1 MITPARLRQ
10 ARELRGLTQTALAQ
24 QVHVHPSAIAQ
35 LETGRMQ
42 PSPAV
47 LDALGRATGCPPA
60 FFTRPSGPALPL
72 GSLRFRARAAMT
84 ARQRRQAWW
93 YAQTLYELM
102 ASMAAQTHYP
112 APRLPWMTG
121 DPPEAAQR
129 TREILGLPPDRPI
142 GPLIRTLERSGV
154 WVLAIPVP
162 LPRRDACS
170 AWAGGDGATP
180 VLVVAATPA
189 GDRRQFSVAHEV
201 GHLVL
206 HQVPQGAPHALERQ
220 ADQFAEAFLLP
231 AAAMREALVP
241 PITLTTLADLK
252 ARWGVSLQALIRRAH
267 TLDLITPSQY
277 WSLSAQL
284 GGTGLADPGTDC
296 GAGRAPAGAAATGGA
311 PLRPADRDP
320 AAGRRAG
327 PGPVVR
333 PGSAGGPCRGDLKGA
348 IAHGSGQELWESS
361 CHLMVEG

>member
-24 QVHVHPSAIAQ
+24 QVGVHPSAIAQ

-47 LDALGRATGCPPA
+47 LDALSRATGFPPA

-84 ARQRRQAWW
+84 ARQRRQACW

-102 ASMAAQTHYP
+102 ASLAAQTEYP
-112 APRLPWMTG
+112 APRLPRLTG
-121 DPPEAAQR
+121 DPVAAAAL
-129 TREILGLPPDRPI
+129 TRQVLGLAPDQPI
-142 GPLIRTLERSGV
+142 GPLIRILERHGV

-170 AWAGGDGATP
+170 AWAGGDGARP
-180 VLVVAATPA
+180 VIVVAATSA
-189 GDRRQFSVAHEV
+189 GDRRRFSVAHEV

-206 HQVPQGAPHALERQ
+206 HHTPEGAPHALERQ
-220 ADQFAEAFLLP
+220 ADAFAEAFLLP
-231 AAAMREALVP
+231 AAAMRAALVP

-267 TLDLITPSQY
+267 TLEIISPSQY
-277 WSLSAQL
+277 RSLSAQL
-284 GGTGLADPGTDC
+284 GARGWRTREPVAVPVERPRGLRQLAELLYGRPIETPRLAD
-296 GAGRAPAGAAATGGA
+296 A
-311 PLRPADRDP
+311 LSLDP
-320 AAGRRAG
+320 AFVQDLLDAHAAGT
-327 PGPVVR
+327 
-333 PGSAGGPCRGDLKGA
+333 
-348 IAHGSGQELWESS
+348 
-361 CHLMVEG
+361 

>member
-35 LETGRMQ
+35 LETGRIQ
-42 PSPAV
+42 PSPEV
-47 LDALGRATGCPPA
+47 LDVLSRATGFPPT

-102 ASMAAQTHYP
+102 AQMAARAEYP
-112 APRLPWMTG
+112 APRLPRLDE
-121 DPPEAAQR
+121 DPVAAAAV
-129 TREILGLPPDRPI
+129 TREVLGLAPDRPI
-142 GPLIRTLERSGV
+142 GPLLRMLERSGV
-154 WVLAIPVP
+154 WVVAIPVP
-162 LPRRDACS
+162 LPQRDACS

-180 VLVVAATPA
+180 VIVVAATTA
-189 GDRRQFSVAHEV
+189 GDRRRFSVAHEL

-206 HQVPQGAPHALERQ
+206 HQVPEGSSHALERQ
-220 ADQFAEAFLLP
+220 ADAFAEAFLLP

-252 ARWGVSLQALIRRAH
+252 ARWGVSLQALIRRAR
-267 TLDLITPSQY
+267 TLEIIPHSHYQA
-277 WSLSAQL
+277 LSAQL
-284 GGTGLADPGTDC
+284 GARGWRTQEPIAVPVERPRALRQLAELLYGVPIEYPALAHSTGLDPSFVRELLE
-296 GAGRAPAGAAATGGA
+296 AHAEGG
-311 PLRPADRDP
+311 
-320 AAGRRAG
+320 
-327 PGPVVR
+327 
-333 PGSAGGPCRGDLKGA
+333 
-348 IAHGSGQELWESS
+348 
-361 CHLMVEG
+361 